1 MLLQNV
7 TQAFC
12 IVLNLIPKSMYVAW
26 ECSWL
31 SDIGIEHELPCTEG
45 GVGRVWGSGG
55 EARAV
60 SVTLTSWS

>member
-1 MLLQNV
+1 MLLQYV

-12 IVLNLIPKSMYVAW
+12 IVLNLTPKSMYVAW
-26 ECSWL
+26 ECGWL
-31 SDIGIEHELPCTEG
+31 RLNMHRHELPCTEG